1 MCGIVGAF
9 KPFGSEV
16 CSQERVATMR
26 DRMAHRSPDGAG
38 LLRSADGRCALGH
51 RRLAIIDLSEAA
63 LQAMS
68 NASEFPFFILSDK
81 AKDPPLSI
89 ESHKFM

>member
-16 CSQERVATMR
+16 CSQEHVATMR
-26 DRMAHRSPDGAG
+26 DRMVHRSPYGAG

-51 RRLAIIDLSEAA
+51 RRLTIIDLSEAA
-63 LQAMS
+63 AQPMS
-68 NASEFPFFILSDK
+68 NADESVIIVFSTAKFTTTQRSE
-81 AKDPPLSI
+81 
-89 ESHKFM
+89 MNWNY